1 MGATAGALRTV
12 TAPQQQQL
20 MALAR
25 TALWLATAQL
35 HTRGAAL
42 RVEEPSADA
51 SVGAGVR
58 LLSCTNASATS
69 LTVQWAPVDA
79 TDLYYVALS
88 SVPLLTTA
96 SFMFHSSFVLR
107 HQH

>member
-1 MGATAGALRTV
+1 MMLTRA
-12 TAPQQQQL
+12 
-20 MALAR
+20 
-25 TALWLATAQL
+25 ALWLATAHL
-35 HTRGAAL
+35 LTHGAAL
-42 RVEEPSADA
+42 RAEEPFADA
-51 SVGAGVR
+51 ASTGAGVR

-96 SFMFHSSFVLR
+96 SFMFHSGFVLR
-107 HQH
+107 HQLTH